1 MKIRLT
7 ILALV
12 LIPVLVAGGFA
23 VTKTPM
29 SAPVVAVLGAVM
41 IWLAYT
47 RYARRIDAEVIRPDD
62 KKATPARMYMD
73 GVDFM
78 PTSRNVLYGY
88 HFKSIAAAGP
98 IVGPIAAA
106 TLWGWMPALLWL
118 TLGVSFLGWASDYSA
133 IVVAVRNDGNSLSAI
148 AHRLISPRAR
158 IILFVFIFFYLL
170 LLAGAFVGIM
180 AGIFDPRADVP
191 FGILMLAIMGLLMG
205 QMLYKWKMDLIL
217 VTFIAVALT
226 LGGMALGAKGI
237 SSAKGVTPDG
247 KPAATIVFGGPVNSV
262 VEKVGNGLNR
272 ITGGEPMYTVV
283 DPTKADPRLA
293 TTVITADGK
302 IVPKYVDKSG
312 AIKMMPSFVF
322 WCLMVFLFS
331 YLGTV
336 LPIWRFAQPT
346 NYIGFWVTF
355 ITIGLSALGAIVG
368 GVRAL
373 FGNPEMIKAVTFQT
387 KVFSTLMPMSQAKD
401 AAGNILQALPAIQ
414 PIWPM
419 LFVTIACGAIS
430 GWHALVGSI
439 GTARQLEYET
449 DALPVGGGG
458 MFSENALALL
468 SLVAVSIAGGAG
480 AGAFAAGVGKL
491 LGMVTF
497 GAIAPAYGTALGFG
511 VFVVI
516 VLTMVQLVFRVMR
529 VTLGEWL
536 GDTWAGF
543 KNAHISA
550 IVSMGLALV
559 LVLSG
564 TWIYLWQLFGAS
576 NQLMAALSLLIV
588 SLWLKS
594 IGRSP
599 RYAFWP
605 MLFMYV
611 TTMAAIL
618 VTAYNLYAS
627 ILSNPKIAAQPI
639 NSFGA
644 IAMLIVA
651 GLLFIA
657 AILIAWDAFKAWRKL
672 DVKGATPTPTRD
684 RERELVSAHD

>member
-1 MKIRLT
+1 MNIRLT
-7 ILALV
+7 ILILL
-12 LIPVLVAGGFA
+12 LIPIAVAGGFA
-23 VTKTPM
+23 YAHWPM
-29 SAPVVAVLGAVM
+29 NATVIAVLGAVT
-41 IWLAYT
+41 IWLGYT
-47 RYARRIDAEVIRPDD
+47 RYARRIDREVIQPSDS
-62 KKATPARMYMD
+62 KATPARMYMD

-106 TLWGWMPALLWL
+106 MLWGWLPALLWL
-118 TLGVSFLGWASDYSA
+118 IIGVTFLGWASDYSA
-133 IVVAVRNDGNSLSAI
+133 IMVAVRNDGNSLSAI
-148 AHRLISPRAR
+148 AHRLIAPRTR

-191 FGILMLAIMGLLMG
+191 FGIFMLAVMGLLMG
-205 QMLYKWKMDLIL
+205 QMLYRWKMDLIV
-217 VTFIAVALT
+217 VTFLAVAVT
-226 LGGMALGAKGI
+226 LGSMALGAKGI
-237 SSAKGVTPDG
+237 SVAKGSTPDG
-247 KPAATIVFGGPVNSV
+247 KPATALVFGGTINHG
-262 VEKVGNGLNR
+262 VEKLGDTLNS
-272 ITGGEPMYTVV
+272 ITGRKALYTVV
-283 DPTKADPRLA
+283 DPTKSDPRLA
-293 TTVITADGK
+293 TTTSTPDGK
-302 IVPKYVDKSG
+302 IVPKYVDSTG
-312 AIKMMPSFVF
+312 AIKMLPSFLF
-322 WCLMVFLFS
+322 WCLFVFAFS

-355 ITIGLSALGAIVG
+355 LTIGLSALGAVVG

-373 FGNPEMIKAVTFQT
+373 LGNPDMLKAITFQT
-387 KVFSTLMPMSQAKD
+387 KVFSTWMPMTQAKD
-401 AAGNILQALPAIQ
+401 AAGNLLQAHPAIQ
-414 PIWPM
+414 PLWPM

-430 GWHALVGSI
+430 GWHSLVGSI

-491 LGMVTF
+491 LGIVTF
-497 GAIAPAYGTALGFG
+497 GAIPQAYGTALGFG

-536 GDTWAGF
+536 GDTWVGF
-543 KNAHISA
+543 KNPHVSA
-550 IVSMGLALV
+550 IISMALTFA

-594 IGRSP
+594 VGRSP
-599 RYAFWP
+599 RYALYP
-605 MLFMYV
+605 MLFMYI
-611 TTMAAIL
+611 TTMAAIV
-618 VTAYNLYAS
+618 VTGYNLYAS
-627 ILSNPKIAAQPI
+627 ILSNPKIAAQPV
-639 NSFGA
+639 NSIGA
-644 IAMLIVA
+644 VAMIIVA
-651 GLLFIA
+651 VLLFIA
-657 AILIAWDAFKAWRKL
+657 ALVIAYDAWRAWGRLKAQP
-672 DVKGATPTPTRD
+672 GAPTKKQG
-684 RERELVSAHD
+684 ELVAAD